1 MKTYN
6 PSAQGISAQEQQRLI
21 LPLLVSAV
29 VFLLILTIF
38 GAWYFATDFSERFLF
53 LISFLGIIFA
63 FVLYYFILPKSD
75 LLEKLKWV
83 IATIGGISLGLIA
96 IYTPRLIY
104 GVVYILC
111 LLTVVIIAIIIGR
124 WPTLI
129 LIGIVSTMALFALNK
144 APFTWSIFYQAVALP
159 VVLIAVSETYMRLS
173 DMMSRRI
180 IRLAEI
186 NDFARKIAASLETE
200 QVMSLLSAAIQDS
213 MDADTYFLGLV
224 DGSDYLQL
232 DLFYDDGEYFA
243 PERIPLAGSLSGWVI
258 RNEQPLFLPDLRHEP
273 ELEGVQMRIVGKNK
287 ISLSWMGVPIHT
299 THYKGVI
306 GVASYQPNAFDRMD
320 MQLLENLSQQAGFA
334 LDNAHHLSEV
344 EYQSHLDSL
353 TSVFNHGYFLRM
365 LNKNAE
371 QRRSNQ
377 SPLSVIML
385 DVDFFKQY
393 NDTYGH
399 LFGDTVLQSLVSA
412 IRSHIKS
419 TDFVG
424 RWGGEEFAIALPGA
438 NGQQAL
444 MVARRIQ
451 KTMSEMKLTHL
462 EKGKVPAPT
471 VSQGISIFPLETDDI
486 YKLIDI
492 ADQRLYVAKERGR
505 NQVEPDEKYWERTI
519 HLDNRK

>member
-1 MKTYN
+1 MKPYTS
-6 PSAQGISAQEQQRLI
+6 PTKGISAQEQQRLI
-21 LPLLVSAV
+21 LPVLISTVVLL
-29 VFLLILTIF
+29 FILAIYSTWY
-38 GAWYFATDFSERFLF
+38 GATGSFNERFF
-53 LISFLGIIFA
+53 FFIGWLGIFSA
-63 FVLYYFILPKSD
+63 FILYYFILPKSNQ
-75 LLEKLKWV
+75 LEKIKWIIAV
-83 IATIGGISLGLIA
+83 ISGLGLGLIA
-96 IYTPRLIY
+96 IYIPRQIY
-104 GVVYILC
+104 SLFYILC
-111 LLTVVIIAIIIGR
+111 LLTAIIIAIINGR
-124 WPTLI
+124 GPTFLM
-129 LIGIVSTMALFALNK
+129 IGIVSATTLLALYK
-144 APFTWSIFYQAVALP
+144 YPFNWLTLFEAVGLL
-159 VVLIAVSETYMRLS
+159 VVSVAVSETYFLLS
-173 DMMSRRI
+173 EMMYRRI
-180 IRLAEI
+180 LRLAEI

-224 DGSDYLQL
+224 DGNDYLQL

-273 ELEGVQMRIVGKNK
+273 DLEGVQMRIVGKNK

-299 THYKGVI
+299 AHYKGVI
-306 GVASYQPNAFDRMD
+306 GVASYRPNAFDRMD
-320 MQLLENLSQQAGFA
+320 MQLLENLAQQAAFA

-353 TSVFNHGYFLRM
+353 TGVYNHGYFLKM
-365 LNKNAE
+365 LSKNAE

-399 LFGDTVLQSLVSA
+399 LFGDSVLQSLVSA

-424 RWGGEEFAIALPGA
+424 RWGGEEFAVALPGA

-451 KTMSEMKLTHL
+451 KTMSEMKLNHL

-471 VSQGISIFPLETDDI
+471 VSQGIAVFPLETDDI
-486 YKLIDI
+486 FKLIDI
-492 ADQRLYVAKERGR
+492 ADQRLYIAKERGR
-505 NQVEPDEKYWERTI
+505 NQVEPDEKFWEATI
-519 HLDNRK
+519 HLRRR